1 MLSACV
7 DVHGAA
13 TAERRCL
20 QNMEAKVRY
29 RYLRLLAA
37 LPLAAV
43 LLYQPAASPIPAHAS
58 LYAKMTVVQ
67 KRLLSGVGTRALAPA
82 DVDPSER
89 DTALPNTYY
98 PTSDTGCPLN
108 LGNNVKVN
116 QNCLNLTDGD
126 LQGRGQAQNE
136 TAISHDPNNPL
147 HLVATFN
154 DYRRGDGNCYGAY
167 SLDGGRTWSDSTIP
181 MSFTRGTPP
190 AAVSTGTFGAA
201 RQYWQ
206 AGGDTSVAWD
216 TKGNAYFSCQVFQ
229 RGAGTTP
236 NPDLSSAFLVFRST
250 QNKGASW
257 NFPGR
262 YVRASAGVTAAQA
275 AANPFL
281 DKQYMTVDNHAGSPF
296 QDRVY
301 VSWTE
306 FAADGTAFIYEA
318 FSSDYGQTFSAK
330 HLVSGSTPLCAND
343 YGLAVGGCNEN
354 QFSQPFT
361 AADGSLYIVY
371 DNYNNVETLTPAAD
385 NRNQVLV
392 SKSTDGGVTF
402 GVPVKVASYY
412 DLPDCP
418 TYQGGQDAGRAC
430 VPEKGSTAN
439 SVFRATNYPSGSINP
454 SAPSQVV
461 VTFGSYVNKYSN
473 ETNGCTP
480 AGINPATGQ
489 DLYSGV
495 KDPNGCANK
504 ILVSVSKDG
513 GATFT
518 GTATDPRALATV
530 NQKSA
535 QRKTDQW
542 WQWEAFTSDG
552 RLAVSYYDRQY
563 GTDEVTGFSDFSLSG
578 SRDFVHFGT
587 RRVTTSSS
595 PPPSQFAGTF
605 WGDYTGLTAPD
616 KAYPIWSDTRAPDLF
631 LCPGTGT
638 PGNPPAVC
646 TGSASNAPLANDQ
659 DIFVAALS
667 IPLADEGGN
676 SNSGQGD

>member
-1 MLSACV
+1 V
-7 DVHGAA
+7 
-13 TAERRCL
+13 
-20 QNMEAKVRY
+20 KY

-43 LLYQPAASPIPAHAS
+43 LLYQPAAAPVPVHAS
-58 LYAKMTVVQ
+58 QYAKMTTMQ
-67 KRLLSGVGTRALAPA
+67 KRLLSSVGTRALVQGT
-82 DVDPSER
+82 VDEQEQ
-89 DTALPNTYY
+89 DTAAPNTYY
-98 PTSDTGCPLN
+98 PTSDDGCPAT
-108 LGNNVKVN
+108 LGDNVKVN
-116 QNCLNLTDGD
+116 QNCLNLTDPD

-136 TAISHDPNNPL
+136 TAISHDPNNPQ

-154 DYRRGDGNCYGAY
+154 DYRRGDGNCYGAF
-167 SLDGGRTWSDSTIP
+167 SLDGGKNWTDSTVP

-190 AAVSTGTFGAA
+190 AAVTTGTFGAA

-216 TKGNAYFSCQVFQ
+216 TKGNAYFSCQVFN
-229 RGAGTTP
+229 RGKPPTSNT
-236 NPDLSSAFLVFRST
+236 DVSSAFLVFRST
-250 QNKGASW
+250 QNNGGSW

-262 YVRASAGVTAAQA
+262 YVRASAGVTSAQA

-281 DKQYMTVDNHAGSPF
+281 DKQYMTVDNHVGSPF

-330 HLVSGSTPLCAND
+330 HLVSGKTPLCAND

-361 AADGSLYIVY
+361 GSDGTLYIVY
-371 DNYNNVETLTPAAD
+371 DNYNNAETNNPAAD
-385 NRNQVLV
+385 NRNQILL
-392 SKSTDGGVTF
+392 SKSTDGGQTF
-402 GVPVKVASYY
+402 GVPVKVAGYY
-412 DLPDCP
+412 DLPDCM
-418 TYQGGQDAGRAC
+418 TYQGQDPGRAC
-430 VPEKGSTAN
+430 VPEKGSTKN
-439 SVFRATNYPSGSINP
+439 SYFRAANYPSGSVNP
-454 SAPSQVV
+454 RDSSQVV
-461 VTFGSYVNKYSN
+461 VTFGSYINKYSN

-480 AGINPATGQ
+480 NGLDAAFSNNLFT
-489 DLYSGV
+489 GV
-495 KDPNGCANK
+495 KEANGCANK
-504 ILVSVSKDG
+504 ILVSVSNNAG
-513 GATFT
+513 TSFT
-518 GTATDPRALATV
+518 GTATDPRALTTV

-542 WQWEAFTSDG
+542 WQWAAFTGDG

-563 GTDEVTGFSDFSLSG
+563 GDDESTGFSDFSLSG

-595 PPPSQFAGTF
+595 PPPTQFGGSF

-616 KAYPIWSDTRAPDLF
+616 KAYPIWSDTRPPDLF
-631 LCPGTGT
+631 LCPGSGT
-638 PGNPPAVC
+638 AGNPPTIC
-646 TGSASNAPLANDQ
+646 TGSATNAARANDQ
-659 DIFVAALS
+659 DIFTASLS
-667 IPLADEGGN
+667 IPLAGDSEDEGGN
-676 SNSGQGD
+676 GQGD

>member
-1 MLSACV
+1 
-7 DVHGAA
+7 
-13 TAERRCL
+13 
-20 QNMEAKVRY
+20 VRY

-43 LLYQPAASPIPAHAS
+43 MLYQPAATPLPVHAS
-58 LYAKMTVVQ
+58 QYAQMTTMQ
-67 KRLLSGVGTRALAPA
+67 KRLLSGVGTRALLQGT
-82 DVDPSER
+82 VDPQEQ
-89 DTALPNTYY
+89 DTAAPNTYY
-98 PTSDTGCPLN
+98 PTSDDGCPAT
-108 LGNNVKVN
+108 LGNNIKVN
-116 QNCLNLTDGD
+116 QNCLNLTDAS

-136 TAISHDPNNPL
+136 TAISHDPNNPQ

-154 DYRRGDGNCYGAY
+154 DYRRGDGNCYGAF
-167 SLDGGRTWSDSTIP
+167 SLDGGRTWTDSTAP
-181 MSFTRGTPP
+181 MSFTSGHPP
-190 AAVSTGTFGAA
+190 AAVTTGTFGNVA

-229 RGAGTTP
+229 RGSPTTP
-236 NPDLSSAFLVFRST
+236 NADLSSAFLVFRST
-250 QNKGASW
+250 HNAGGSW

-262 YVRASAGVTAAQA
+262 YVRASSGTTAAQA

-281 DKQYMTVDNHAGSPF
+281 DKQYMTVDNHVGSPF

-306 FAADGTAFIYEA
+306 FAANGTAFIYEA
-318 FSSDYGQTFSAK
+318 FSSDYGESFSAR
-330 HLVSGSTPLCAND
+330 HLVSVSTPLCAND

-361 AADGSLYIVY
+361 APDGTLYIAY
-371 DNYNNVETLTPAAD
+371 DNYNNVETKAGLD
-385 NRNQVLV
+385 NRNQVLL
-392 SKSTDGGVTF
+392 SKSTDGGNTF
-402 GVPVKVASYY
+402 STPVKVASYY
-412 DLPDCP
+412 DLPDCL
-418 TYQGGQDAGRAC
+418 TYQGQDAGRAC
-430 VPEKGSTAN
+430 VPEKGSTTN
-439 SVFRATNYPSGSINP
+439 SVFRATNYPSGSVNP
-454 SAPSQVV
+454 RNPAQVV
-461 VTFGSYVNKYSN
+461 VTIGSYINKYSN

-480 AGINPATGQ
+480 TGVSPATGNN
-489 DLYSGV
+489 LYSGV

-504 ILVSVSKDG
+504 ILVSVSNDG
-513 GATFT
+513 GASFT
-518 GTATDPRALATV
+518 GTTTDPRALTTV

-542 WQWEAFTSDG
+542 WQWEAFTKDG

-595 PPPSQFAGTF
+595 PPPTQFSGLF

-616 KAYPIWSDTRAPDLF
+616 KAYPIWSDTRPLELF
-631 LCPGTGT
+631 LCPGSGT
-638 PGNPPAVC
+638 PGHPPAIC
-646 TGSASNAPLANDQ
+646 TGSATNAPRANDQ
-659 DIFVAALS
+659 DIFMAALS
-667 IPLADEGGN
+667 IPLAGDGGDEGGN
-676 SNSGQGD
+676 SDGGQGD